1 MRIFRISQ
9 RIYKLQ
15 LLPIYQAKDRRFPP
29 VMASYGQL
37 GGRAASAAPFGPVVV
52 AGLAARGSA
61 PRPLGLA
68 RSVALPAPGFAVW
81 VGLWRAASLL
91 AAAFVVVRPACAGR
105 CLGAG
110 FWRGVVAPGG
120 RRGLSPVLAGC
131 LWDSICA
138 PWPRLRAVAA
148 RWGASL
154 CARGQL
160 AAYPGCCLAP
170 PLAAFVLIAV
180 LTEHIFVLTIV
191 LQALPSPPAAEILPL
206 RREVVKGVRAKALPS
221 PLATAHKGPPLT
233 TSPLRSA
240 SQSAG
245 AAAPQTNNREV
256 ISWSTSTP
264 SAASYTATTMPNA
277 RSSPTATSSPPI
289 STTMT
294 QSS

>member
-170 PLAAFVLIAV
+170 PLAAVRCRGLGARPGWV
-180 LTEHIFVLTIV
+180 RTRGWCAPPAPSARPPPGGGLPIV
-191 LQALPSPPAAEILPL
+191 LAQ
-206 RREVVKGVRAKALPS
+206 RRL
-221 PLATAHKGPPLT
+221 
-233 TSPLRSA
+233 
-240 SQSAG
+240 
-245 AAAPQTNNREV
+245 
-256 ISWSTSTP
+256 
-264 SAASYTATTMPNA
+264 Y
-277 RSSPTATSSPPI
+277 
-289 STTMT
+289 
-294 QSS
+294 

>member
-81 VGLWRAASLL
+81 VVLWRAASLL

-120 RRGLSPVLAGC
+120 RRGLSPVLAVC
-131 LWDSICA
+131 LWGSVVA
-138 PWPRLRAVAA
+138 PCPRLRAVAA
-148 RWGASL
+148 RCGGLPVRPWV
-154 CARGQL
+154 
-160 AAYPGCCLAP
+160 PGCLFW
-170 PLAAFVLIAV
+170 L
-180 LTEHIFVLTIV
+180 
-191 LQALPSPPAAEILPL
+191 LPRSIS
-206 RREVVKGVRAKALPS
+206 RGCPS
-221 PLATAHKGPPLT
+221 WV
-233 TSPLRSA
+233 
-240 SQSAG
+240 
-245 AAAPQTNNREV
+245 AAPVALWTR
-256 ISWSTSTP
+256 WTGRRP
-264 SAASYTATTMPNA
+264 
-277 RSSPTATSSPPI
+277 PT
-289 STTMT
+289 
-294 QSS
+294 